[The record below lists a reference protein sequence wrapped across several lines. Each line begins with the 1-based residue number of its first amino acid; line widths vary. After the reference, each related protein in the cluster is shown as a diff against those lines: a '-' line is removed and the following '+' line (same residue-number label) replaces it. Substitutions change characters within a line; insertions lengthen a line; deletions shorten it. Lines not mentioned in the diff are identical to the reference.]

1 MNKYHRYMRADF
13 FCKKITKEYD
23 LFESKEEKIFY
34 NPFCSKRDPLFKTVM
49 DFVKELGCLSFEI
62 IRHRWVELYEDRNR
76 AMALYRSLLIEL
88 CGDKVPN
95 EILCE
100 YFDLYNKTPRAIE
113 IMIDK
118 AIQNSN
124 RDYSISLSKFIVY
137 SKLFRN
143 EEIKEIIASF
153 LFKSTET
160 EDDLKNRINR
170 FRFSMH
176 LFLVYLKCLIKG
188 SKGGSK
194 YV

>member
-23 LFESKEEKIFY
+23 LFESKEEKNFY

-49 DFVKELGCLSFEI
+49 DFVKELRCLSFEI
-62 IRHRWVELYEDRNR
+62 IRHRWVELYEDRDR
-76 AMALYRSLLIEL
+76 AMALYQSLLIEF

-95 EILCE
+95 EIICE

-124 RDYSISLSKFIVY
+124 RDYSDSLSKFMVY
-137 SKLFRN
+137 SNLFRK
-143 EEIKEIIASF
+143 EEIEEIIFF
-153 LFKSTET
+153 LESDKTNI
-160 EDDLKNRINR
+160 NRIR
-170 FRFSMH
+170 FGKH
-176 LFLVYLKCLIKG
+176 LSRAYCEAKSDKT
-188 SKGGSK
+188 
-194 YV
+194 